1 MKIFITGVAG
11 FIGFHLADLLAQS
24 GHDILGVD
32 NLNSYYDPN
41 LKLAR
46 LSKLGIGNDLDERKV
61 QSQKFS
67 NITFSR
73 ADVTDYNLIHFLLR
87 DFSPDMVIHLAA
99 QAGVRYSI
107 ENPEIYLES
116 NIKGFLNII
125 ELCRKLDIKRL
136 IYASSSSVYGNQN
149 EVPYRETDRTDEP
162 VSLYAATKKSN
173 ELFAYTYSH
182 LFGIKAVGLR
192 FFTVYGPYGRPDMA
206 YFSFVKDILNGN
218 KIRVFNEGNLSRDF
232 TFIDDIVQSIQRLVD
247 GFDYIS
253 RERGHQI
260 FNIGNSKPVQLRRFI
275 EIIENALGKNAILE
289 NVGMQSGDVFKTFA
303 DVSALE
309 SCIKYR
315 PSTTLDDGIVKFVNW
330 YKQHYGE

>member
-1 MKIFITGVAG
+1 MRIFITGAAG
-11 FIGFHLADLLAQS
+11 FIGFHLTDLLAHN

-32 NLNSYYDPN
+32 NLNNYYDPN

-46 LSKLGIGNDLDERKV
+46 LSKLGINSDLNERKV
-61 QSQKFS
+61 HSKKYSNLLFS
-67 NITFSR
+67 C
-73 ADVTDYNLIHFLLR
+73 ADVADYDLIYLLLK
-87 DFSPDMVIHLAA
+87 DFNPDMVIHLAA

-107 ENPEIYLES
+107 ENPEVYVQS
-116 NIKGFLNII
+116 NIKGFFNIL
-125 ELCRKLDIKRL
+125 ESCRRLDVKRV

-182 LFGIKAVGLR
+182 LFGIKSIGLR

-218 KIRVFNEGNLSRDF
+218 PIRVFNEGNLSRDF

-247 GFDYIS
+247 EFDPIS
-253 RERGHQI
+253 REVGHQI
-260 FNIGNSKPVQLRRFI
+260 FNVGNRIAARNLNLVQFI
-275 EIIENALGKNAILE
+275 
-289 NVGMQSGDVFKTFA
+289 
-303 DVSALE
+303 
-309 SCIKYR
+309 
-315 PSTTLDDGIVKFVNW
+315 
-330 YKQHYGE
+330 

>member
-1 MKIFITGVAG
+1 MKIFITGIAG
-11 FIGFHLADLLAQS
+11 FIGFHLTDLLAQS

-32 NLNSYYDPN
+32 NLNNYYDPN

-46 LSKLGIGNDLDERKV
+46 LSKLGINIDLNERQV
-61 QSQKFS
+61 QSQKHG
-67 NITFSR
+67 NITFSS
-73 ADVTDYNLIHFLLR
+73 ADVSDNNLIRSLMQ
-87 DFSPDMVIHLAA
+87 DFNPDMVIHLAA

-107 ENPEIYLES
+107 ENPEVYVES
-116 NIKGFLNII
+116 NVKGFFNII
-125 ELCRKLDIKRL
+125 ELCRGLGIKRL

-173 ELFAYTYSH
+173 ELFAHTYAH

-218 KIRVFNEGNLSRDF
+218 TIRVFNEGNLSRDF

-247 GFDYIS
+247 GFDFIS

-309 SCIKYR
+309 SCINYR

-330 YKQHYGE
+330 YKQYYGE

>member
-11 FIGFHLADLLAQS
+11 FIGFHLTNLLAQS

-32 NLNSYYDPN
+32 NLNNYYDPN

-46 LSKLGIGNDLDERKV
+46 LSKLGICSDFNEPKV
-61 QSQKFS
+61 QSQKYNNISFS
-67 NITFSR
+67 NSDI
-73 ADVTDYNLIHFLLR
+73 TDYNLMYVLMH
-87 DFSPDMVIHLAA
+87 DFNPDIVIHLAA

-107 ENPEIYLES
+107 ENPEVYVES
-116 NIKGFLNII
+116 NVKGFFNII
-125 ELCRKLDIKRL
+125 ELCRRLDVKRL

-149 EVPYRETDRTDEP
+149 EVPFRETDSTDEP

-173 ELFAYTYSH
+173 ELFAHTYAH
-182 LFGIKAVGLR
+182 LFGMKAVGLR

-218 KIRVFNEGNLSRDF
+218 AIRVFNEGNLSRDF

-247 GFDYIS
+247 EFDFIS

-260 FNIGNSKPVQLRRFI
+260 LNIGNSKPIQLKRFI
-275 EIIENALGKNAILE
+275 EIIENSLETKAIFE
-289 NVGMQSGDVFKTFA
+289 NVGMQSGDVYNTFA

-309 SCIKYR
+309 SCINYR
-315 PSTTLDDGIVKFVNW
+315 PSTSLEDGIKKFVNW
-330 YKQHYGE
+330 YKQYYGE

>member
-11 FIGFHLADLLAQS
+11 FIGFHLTNLLAQS

-32 NLNSYYDPN
+32 NLNNYYDPN

-46 LSKLGIGNDLDERKV
+46 LSKLGISTDLNEPKV
-61 QSQKFS
+61 QSQKYKNISFS
-67 NITFSR
+67 SS
-73 ADVTDYNLIHFLLR
+73 DVTDYNLMRSLMQ
-87 DFSPDMVIHLAA
+87 DFNPDIVIQLAA

-107 ENPEIYLES
+107 ENPEVYVES
-116 NIKGFLNII
+116 NVKGFFNII
-125 ELCRKLDIKRL
+125 ELCRRLDVKRL

-149 EVPYRETDRTDEP
+149 EVPYQETDRTDEP

-173 ELFAYTYSH
+173 ELFAHTYAH
-182 LFGIKAVGLR
+182 LFGIKAIGLR

-218 KIRVFNEGNLSRDF
+218 TIRVFNEGNLSRDF

-247 GFDYIS
+247 DFDFIS

-260 FNIGNSKPVQLRRFI
+260 FNIGNSKPIQLKRFI
-275 EIIENALGKNAILE
+275 EIIEHSLGKKAIFE

-303 DVSALE
+303 DVSSLE
-309 SCIKYR
+309 SCINYR
-315 PSTTLDDGIVKFVNW
+315 PSTSLDDGIVKFVNW
-330 YKQHYGE
+330 YKQYYGE

>member
-1 MKIFITGVAG
+1 MKIFITGIAG
-11 FIGFHLADLLAQS
+11 FIGFHLTNLLAQS

-32 NLNSYYDPN
+32 NLNNYYDPN

-46 LSKLGIGNDLDERKV
+46 LSKLGISTDLNEPKV
-61 QSQKFS
+61 QSQKYK
-67 NITFSR
+67 NISFSR
-73 ADVTDYNLIHFLLR
+73 SDVTDYNLMRSLMQ
-87 DFSPDMVIHLAA
+87 DFNPDIVIQLAA

-107 ENPEIYLES
+107 ENPEVYVES
-116 NIKGFLNII
+116 NVKGFLNII
-125 ELCRKLDIKRL
+125 ELCRRLDVKRL

-173 ELFAYTYSH
+173 ELFAHTYAH
-182 LFGIKAVGLR
+182 LFGIKAIGLR

-218 KIRVFNEGNLSRDF
+218 TIRVFNEGNLSRDF

-247 GFDYIS
+247 DFDFIS

-260 FNIGNSKPVQLRRFI
+260 FNIGNSKPIQLKRFI
-275 EIIENALGKNAILE
+275 EIIEHSLGKKAIFE

-309 SCIKYR
+309 SCINYR
-315 PSTTLDDGIVKFVNW
+315 PSTSLDDGIVKFVNW
-330 YKQHYGE
+330 YKQYYGE

>member
-1 MKIFITGVAG
+1 MKIFITGIAG
-11 FIGFHLADLLAQS
+11 FIGFHLTDLLAQS

-32 NLNSYYDPN
+32 NLNNYYDPN

-46 LSKLGIGNDLDERKV
+46 LSKLGINIDLNERQV
-61 QSQKFS
+61 QSQKHG
-67 NITFSR
+67 NITFSS
-73 ADVTDYNLIHFLLR
+73 ADVSDNNLIRSLMQ
-87 DFSPDMVIHLAA
+87 DFNPDMVIHLAA

-107 ENPEIYLES
+107 ENPEVYVES
-116 NIKGFLNII
+116 NVKGFFNII
-125 ELCRKLDIKRL
+125 ELCRRLDVKRL

-173 ELFAYTYSH
+173 ELFAHTYAH

-218 KIRVFNEGNLSRDF
+218 TIRIFNEGNLSRDF

-247 GFDYIS
+247 EFDFIS
-253 RERGHQI
+253 CERVHQI
-260 FNIGNSKPVQLRRFI
+260 FNVGNSKPVQLRRFI
-275 EIIENALGKNAILE
+275 EIIENALGKSAILE
-289 NVGMQSGDVFKTFA
+289 NVGMQSGDVFKTYA

-309 SCIKYR
+309 SCINYR

-330 YKQHYGE
+330 YKQYYGE